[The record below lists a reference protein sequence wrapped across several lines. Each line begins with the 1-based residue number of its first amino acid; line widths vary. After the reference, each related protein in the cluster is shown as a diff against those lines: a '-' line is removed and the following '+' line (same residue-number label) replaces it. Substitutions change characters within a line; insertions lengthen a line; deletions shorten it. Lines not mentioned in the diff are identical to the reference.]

1 MSSSSS
7 SSMILLAGGAIFMA
21 ALAAPFVF
29 PIRKPADD
37 EHITAD
43 EVVKV
48 WDRLF
53 LETQQVVASTAQQLQ
68 QLLQMGAIQ
77 ESQARNI
84 IANAIIES
92 LPKSQT
98 KVCNEFGVDYD
109 CLEEATWEFVAEGD
123 SKVQKAVER
132 FQALF
137 ANFAGNRDF
146 VGKRPSSMMAQ
157 PRSNATTAAR
167 GTAAAAGA
175 TEVDDDADDLAISP
189 DDLIRAAQAFFAA
202 ATNAARAITQQAK
215 MNGIDLQ
222 DPSAAEAM
230 VQELGAVTETLTEEA
245 LQEFGLT
252 TATFQAAISSQA
264 QNPKIGRAL
273 MMVQQEHM
281 MAMQSMGLA

>member
-1 MSSSSS
+1 
-7 SSMILLAGGAIFMA
+7 MILLAGGAIFMA

-84 IANAIIES
+84 IANAIIDS

-137 ANFAGNRDF
+137 ANFAGNRDY

-157 PRSNATTAAR
+157 PPSNGTTAAR
-167 GTAAAAGA
+167 GTGTATATGGA
-175 TEVDDDADDLAISP
+175 TDLDDDADDVDISP

-202 ATNAARAITQQAK
+202 ATNAARATTQQAK
-215 MNGIDLQ
+215 MNGINLQ
-222 DPSAAEAM
+222 DPSSAAAM
-230 VQELGAVTETLTEEA
+230 VQDLGAVTETLTEEA

-252 TATFQAAISSQA
+252 TASFQAAISSQA

-273 MMVQQEHM
+273 MIVQQEHM
-281 MAMQSMGLA
+281 MAMQSMGLV